1 MEWLRQRRITISETK
16 IVADLDF
23 EISEFQRNL
32 YAVGQEGRASID
44 EIIDALHLLTRDELE
59 KFYEER
65 VLPWDKRSIR
75 EILGGS
81 KI

>member
-1 MEWLRQRRITISETK
+1 MKL
-16 IVADLDF
+16 VADIDF
-23 EISEFQRNL
+23 EISDFQRNL
-32 YAVGQEGRASID
+32 YAVGNEGRADID
-44 EIIDALHLLTRDELE
+44 EIIDALHLLNRDELE

>member
-1 MEWLRQRRITISETK
+1 MSETK

-32 YAVGQEGRASID
+32 YAVQQEGRASID

-59 KFYEER
+59 KFYEKR

>member
-1 MEWLRQRRITISETK
+1 MKL
-16 IVADLDF
+16 VADIDF
-23 EISEFQRNL
+23 EISDFQRKL
-32 YAVGQEGRASID
+32 ITTTGVRASID
-44 EIIDALHLLTRDELE
+44 EIIDALHLLDRDDLE
-59 KFYEER
+59 KFYLNR

>member
-1 MEWLRQRRITISETK
+1 MNETK
-16 IVADLDF
+16 LTADLEF
-23 EISEFQRNL
+23 ETTEFQRGL
-32 YAVGQEGRASID
+32 FAVGNDGRATID
-44 EIIDALHLLTRDELE
+44 EIIDALHLLDRDDLE
-59 KFYEER
+59 IFYMTR

>member
-1 MEWLRQRRITISETK
+1 MSETK

-65 VLPWDKRSIR
+65 ILPWDKRSIR

-81 KI
+81 KIWDKVVVDV

>member
-1 MEWLRQRRITISETK
+1 MSETK

-59 KFYEER
+59 KFYEKR

>member
-1 MEWLRQRRITISETK
+1 MSETK

-32 YAVGQEGRASID
+32 YAVGQVGQEGRASID

-59 KFYEER
+59 KFYKEK

>member
-1 MEWLRQRRITISETK
+1 MSETK

-59 KFYEER
+59 KFYKEK